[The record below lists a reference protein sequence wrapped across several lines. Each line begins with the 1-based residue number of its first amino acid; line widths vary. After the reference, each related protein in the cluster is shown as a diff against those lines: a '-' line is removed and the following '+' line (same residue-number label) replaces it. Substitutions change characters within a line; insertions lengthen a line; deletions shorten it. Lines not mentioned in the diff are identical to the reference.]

1 VIAAG
6 TLLGYD
12 DQPAELTGHGP
23 ITAQHARELAADPT
37 GTWRRLLT
45 DPATGHLLDAG
56 AHTYRPSMHLIDFLT
71 ARDGEC
77 VFPTCHQ
84 PAHRCH
90 IEHCHPFDAGGP
102 TTLWTHHPTGRSYH
116 SQPRHRWP
124 KPEKPTPESATDRHH
139 REDQHYATHIAR
151 LRIQRT
157 HARKTGNRNAHAT
170 ADRDLKDTHTQRQR
184 ELRHRQDPN
193 YPPF

>member
-56 AHTYRPSMHLIDFLT
+56 AHTYRPSQHLIDFLT

-90 IEHCHPFDAGGP
+90 IEHCHPFDAGGKTCP
-102 TTLWTHHPTGRSYH
+102 GNNALNCDRHRESKKPDAPFRYTILDDGTTLWTHHPTGRTYH
-116 SQPRHRWP
+116 SQPR
-124 KPEKPTPESATDRHH
+124 D
-139 REDQHYATHIAR
+139 
-151 LRIQRT
+151 
-157 HARKTGNRNAHAT
+157 
-170 ADRDLKDTHTQRQR
+170 
-184 ELRHRQDPN
+184 
-193 YPPF
+193 